1 MRVNLPLLYDQLRAA
16 IRNDGGRNL
25 PRQARRLKRSDS
37 RSFSEGGEINE
48 AKNYRRN
55 SNFPGFGSF
64 FAGTGRRIGL
74 PNPMPGTLC
83 SMY

>member
-1 MRVNLPLLYDQLRAA
+1 MRINLPLLYDQLRAG
-16 IRNDGGRNL
+16 IRNDGGRNWL
-25 PRQARRLKRSDS
+25 ARRLKRSDS

-55 SNFPGFGSF
+55 SNFPGVGSF
-64 FAGTGRRIGL
+64 FAGTSRRLGL